1 MKKLF
6 IALLFLSFSLNA
18 QNDDSGL
25 EVYQKKIEL
34 DTKVKMSR
42 SYLGVSAA
50 VLIGGVLLKEIDNDI
65 KILGAGGS
73 LAATLTTTYYLAKHL
88 IIVSKRNKFYKKHN
102 IKLNKRKRKNKIV
115 LDALSQ

>member
-1 MKKLF
+1 VKKF
-6 IALLFLSFSLNA
+6 IIALLLLSSNLNA
-18 QNDDSGL
+18 QNEEISF
-25 EVYQKKIEL
+25 EVSQKKIEL

-42 SYLGVSAA
+42 SYLGVSAV

-73 LAATLTTTYYLAKHL
+73 LAAILTTTYYLAKHL

-102 IKLNKRKRKNKIV
+102 LKLKKKRRKNKV
-115 LDALSQ
+115 ALIEYKK

>member
-1 MKKLF
+1 VKKF
-6 IALLFLSFSLNA
+6 IIALLLLSSNLNA
-18 QNDDSGL
+18 QNEEISF
-25 EVYQKKIEL
+25 EVSQKKIEL

-42 SYLGVSAA
+42 SYLGVSAV

-73 LAATLTTTYYLAKHL
+73 LAAILTTTYYLGKHL

-102 IKLNKRKRKNKIV
+102 LKLKKKRRKNKVV
-115 LDALSQ
+115 LIEYKK